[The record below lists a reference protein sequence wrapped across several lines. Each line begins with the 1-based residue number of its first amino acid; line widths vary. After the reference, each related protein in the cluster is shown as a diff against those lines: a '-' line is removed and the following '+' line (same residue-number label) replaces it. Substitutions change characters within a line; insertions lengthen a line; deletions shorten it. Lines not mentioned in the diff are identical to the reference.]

1 MTHARWWAT
10 VLVAGA
16 TLLGFLLWPSKPTPA
31 PSHSLAT
38 AEPVASPNVVLMA
51 PTRAPSSA
59 DQTRS
64 ADEFKVCNREF
75 ASAQQAPGSETQY
88 EELAATEALREHV
101 RKALS
106 TGASPETRA
115 LGAWLAVVHA
125 RLEAYLPFFDRM
137 QLCTTDLECTK
148 AVSAEALVAVEKASR
163 SQVDEMVRQAV
174 DSTSPTIYA
183 MAVRTCHPVLAVAQ
197 SPSCQQIS
205 SERWTQLDS
214 ADAGPWLYLLE
225 EASARHDTAT
235 ANEAF
240 YRASIASSLR
250 TGTES
255 FLGYAEP
262 ALSSGFSAAD
272 RMRAEWDIYLA
283 QGTAGFPPMAAVVQ
297 QCTAEAVRDSNR
309 RQTCDAFT
317 TMLLDKSSSLIG
329 FHIGVRMAERL
340 QWPAERLSALRQQ
353 RDALDF
359 AAGAWS
365 LSDQPCE
372 TLRSFLDRKIER
384 SSQGELASI
393 RASIAASGKS
403 FQELAQR
410 AEARRQQS
418 GERAGTASAPPGS

>member
-1 MTHARWWAT
+1 VTHARWWAT
-10 VLVAGA
+10 MLVAGA
-16 TLLGFLLWPSKPTPA
+16 ALLGFFLWPSKPTPI

-38 AEPVASPNVVLMA
+38 AEAVAKRNVVLVA

-59 DQTRS
+59 DQMRS
-64 ADEFKVCNREF
+64 ADEFKVCNSEF

-88 EELAATEALREHV
+88 EELAATEALGEHV
-101 RKALS
+101 LKALS
-106 TGASPETRA
+106 TGSSLETRA

-125 RLEAYLPFFDRM
+125 RGKAYSPFADRM
-137 QLCTTDLECTK
+137 QLCSTDLECIK
-148 AVSAEALVAVEKASR
+148 AVSSEALVAVEEASR

-174 DSTSPTIYA
+174 NSSSPTIYA
-183 MAVRTCHPVLAVAQ
+183 MAVSTCHPVLAVAQ
-197 SPSCQQIS
+197 SPSCQRIT
-205 SERWTQLDS
+205 SERWTQLDPGE
-214 ADAGPWLYLLE
+214 AGPWLHLLE
-225 EASARHDTAT
+225 EANARRDSAT

-272 RMRAEWDIYLA
+272 RMRAEWGIYLA
-283 QGTAGFPPMAAVVQ
+283 QATAGLPPMAAAIQ

-309 RQTCDAFT
+309 RQTCDAFAT
-317 TMLLDKSSSLIG
+317 LLLDKSSSLIG

-340 QWPAERLSALRQQ
+340 QWPAERLSALRQE

-359 AAGAWS
+359 AAGGWS
-365 LSDQPCE
+365 LSGQPCE
-372 TLRSFLDRKIER
+372 SLRSFLDRKIDQ

-410 AEARRQQS
+410 GEARRQRS
-418 GERAGTASAPPGS
+418 GEPAGTASAASGS